1 MESLLYGQIIDTL
14 KCLDFNQLFALKQTN
29 KYFKTLIGRYEHLL
43 TRKEFKR
50 IHIVIVNEEEQKN
63 YKIIDLGIGVFNLK
77 LNNKV
82 EEKWQSAI
90 DKEIPVYLNT
100 DEYPL
105 NSKEIVI
112 ELNIGEDRE
121 SENILILKLPVFP
134 KNIEEMKIIYCWLFH
149 LFNYAYCDAEFF
161 TFIFNPEF
169 IQLLFEENNEEN
181 IQTKLNIKNVF
192 LNLNNSNN
200 ESVLKFIME
209 HLITLNLVFFDNTEA
224 YNDILFKLLLNGGNI
239 IYKICIL
246 ELSRPTL
253 HNLIIKNLEESKDCS
268 KIVAKIFINFK
279 DCPRINLIIRAEDI
293 KKAQKGDRHYI
304 KYELSNIYNPNVRY
318 SIINVEENGLMKNVI
333 IQRINLFLNYFV

>member
-181 IQTKLNIKNVF
+181 IQTKLNIKN
-192 LNLNNSNN
+192 
-200 ESVLKFIME
+200 
-209 HLITLNLVFFDNTEA
+209 
-224 YNDILFKLLLNGGNI
+224 
-239 IYKICIL
+239 
-246 ELSRPTL
+246 
-253 HNLIIKNLEESKDCS
+253 NLEESKDCS